1 MLENLL
7 QISINVISFLQTQLA
22 WLSPVMKFFTFLGDE
37 EFYLLIM
44 PLLVWSVDYTLG
56 LRLGVML
63 MLSGSLNFFLKIGF
77 HQPRPY
83 WVSSKIK
90 DLIAPMG
97 SFGLPSGHS
106 QNAASVFGLMAA
118 STKRKWLRVLIIFT
132 IIMVAFSRLYL
143 GVHSITDILLGLLVG
158 VFILWIFL
166 KFEERTTEYFQ
177 RQKMT
182 VRILFV
188 FGISIALTFL
198 GILLVDIFKGIP
210 LPNEWIQNAAIA
222 HPEEDISPF
231 AIEGLITTTAT
242 LFGLLAGG
250 IWVKEK
256 GGYRANAGPFLKHI
270 IRFIIGLAGI
280 LLVWKGLGD
289 VFPRTGDLLS
299 FSLRY
304 FRYALIG
311 LWITGIAPL
320 VFIQS
325 KLGEKET

>member
-1 MLENLL
+1 MLENLF
-7 QISINVISFLQTQLA
+7 QISIRFINFLQTQLA

-44 PLLVWSVDYTLG
+44 PLLVWSVDYELG

-63 MLSGSLNFFLKIGF
+63 MLSGCLNFFLKIGF

-106 QNAASVFGLMAA
+106 QNAASVFGLIAA
-118 STKRKWLRVLIIFT
+118 STKRKWLRALIIFT
-132 IIMVAFSRLYL
+132 ITMLAFSRLYL
-143 GVHSITDILLGLLVG
+143 GVHSVADILLGLLVG

-166 KFEERTTEYFQ
+166 KFEERSTKYFQ
-177 RQKMT
+177 RQKII

-188 FGISIALTFL
+188 FGISIALAFF
-198 GILLVDIFKGIP
+198 GIIFVDIFQGVP

-222 HPEEDISPF
+222 HPGEDLSPF
-231 AIEGLITTTAT
+231 AIEGLITTAAT
-242 LFGLLAGG
+242 LFGLIAGG
-250 IWVKEK
+250 IWVKEE
-256 GGYRANAGPFLKHI
+256 GGYRANAGPFLKHVF
-270 IRFIIGLAGI
+270 RFIIGLAGI
-280 LLVWKGLGD
+280 LLIWKGLGS

-299 FSLRY
+299 VSLRY

-311 LWITGIAPL
+311 LWITGIAPI
-320 VFIQS
+320 VFIRT
-325 KLGEKET
+325 KLGEKEI

>member
-7 QISINVISFLQTQLA
+7 QISISIINFLQTQLA
-22 WLSPVMKFFTFLGDE
+22 WLAPVMKFFTFLGDE

-44 PLLVWSVDYTLG
+44 PLLVWSVDYELG

-83 WVSSKIK
+83 WVSSRIK
-90 DLIAPMG
+90 DLAAPMG

-106 QNAASVFGLMAA
+106 QNAASVFGLMAT
-118 STKRKWLRVLIIFT
+118 STKRKWFRVLIIFT
-132 IIMVAFSRLYL
+132 IIMVALSRLYL

-177 RQKMT
+177 RQKII
-182 VRILFV
+182 VRILLV
-188 FGISIALTFL
+188 FGISIVLTFL
-198 GILLVDIFKGIP
+198 GILIVDIFQGIP
-210 LPNEWIQNAAIA
+210 LPSEWIQNAHIA
-222 HPEEDISPF
+222 HPQEDISPF
-231 AIEGLITTTAT
+231 AIDGLVTATAT

-250 IWVKEK
+250 IWVKQK
-256 GGYRANAGPFLKHI
+256 GGYKANAGTFLKHI
-270 IRFIIGLAGI
+270 LRFIIGLAGI
-280 LLVWKGLGD
+280 LLIWKGLGG

-311 LWITGIAPL
+311 VWITGIAPAI
-320 VFIQS
+320 FIRT
-325 KLGEKET
+325 KLGEKEI

>member
-7 QISINVISFLQTQLA
+7 QISISIINFLQTQLA
-22 WLSPVMKFFTFLGDE
+22 WLAPVMKFFTFLGNE

-44 PLLVWSVDYTLG
+44 PLFVWSVDYTLG
-56 LRLGVML
+56 LRLGVLL

-90 DLIAPMG
+90 DLTVPMG

-143 GVHSITDILLGLLVG
+143 GVHSITDILMGLLVG
-158 VFILWIFL
+158 VFILRIFL

-177 RQKMT
+177 RQNII
-182 VRILFV
+182 VRILCV
-188 FGISIALTFL
+188 FGISIALALL
-198 GILLVDIFKGIP
+198 GILIVEIFQGISF
-210 LPNEWIQNAAIA
+210 PNEWIRNTAIA
-222 HPEEDISPF
+222 HPEKEISPF
-231 AIEGLITTTAT
+231 AIDGLVTTTAT

-256 GGYRANAGPFLKHI
+256 GGYRANAGAFLKHVF
-270 IRFIIGLAGI
+270 RFIIGLAGI
-280 LLVWKGLGD
+280 LLIWKGLGD
-289 VFPRTGDLLS
+289 VFPSTGDLLS
-299 FSLRY
+299 VSLRY

-320 VFIQS
+320 VFIRT
-325 KLGEKET
+325 KLGEKEI

>member
-7 QISINVISFLQTQLA
+7 QISINIISLLQTQLA
-22 WLSPVMKFFTFLGDE
+22 WLLPVMKFFTFLGDE

-44 PLLVWSVDYTLG
+44 PLLVWSVDYELG

-90 DLIAPMG
+90 DLAAPMG

-106 QNAASVFGLMAA
+106 QNAASVFGLMAT

-132 IIMVAFSRLYL
+132 IIMVALSRLYL

-158 VFILWIFL
+158 VFILWIFME
-166 KFEERTTEYFQ
+166 FEERTTEYFQ
-177 RQKMT
+177 RQKII
-182 VRILFV
+182 VRILLV
-188 FGISIALTFL
+188 FGISIALTLLGFL
-198 GILLVDIFKGIP
+198 IVDIFQGIP
-210 LPNEWIQNAAIA
+210 LPSEWIQNAHIA
-222 HPEEDISPF
+222 HPGEDISPF
-231 AIEGLITTTAT
+231 AIDGLITATAA

-270 IRFIIGLAGI
+270 LRFIIGLAGI
-280 LLVWKGLGD
+280 LLIWKGLGG
-289 VFPRTGDLLS
+289 VFPRTEDLLS

-311 LWITGIAPL
+311 VWITGIAPAI
-320 VFIQS
+320 FIRT
-325 KLGEKET
+325 KLGEKEI

>member
-7 QISINVISFLQTQLA
+7 QISINVINFLQTQLA

-44 PLLVWSVDYTLG
+44 PLLVWSVDYELG
-56 LRLGVML
+56 LRTGVLL

-90 DLIAPMG
+90 NLTDPMG

-106 QNAASVFGLMAA
+106 QNAASVFGLVAV
-118 STKRKWLRVLIIFT
+118 STKRKWFRVLIIFT

-143 GVHSITDILLGLLVG
+143 GVHSITDILVGLLVG

-177 RQKMT
+177 RQKII
-182 VRILFV
+182 VRIMLV
-188 FGISIALTFL
+188 FGISIALTLF
-198 GILLVDIFKGIP
+198 GILIVDIFQSIP

-222 HPEEDISPF
+222 HPEEEISPF
-231 AIEGLITTTAT
+231 AIDGLITATAT

-270 IRFIIGLAGI
+270 LRFIIGLAGI
-280 LLVWKGLGD
+280 LLIWKGLGG
-289 VFPRTGDLLS
+289 VFPRNGDILS

-304 FRYALIG
+304 VRYALIG
-311 LWITGIAPL
+311 LWIAGIAPL
-320 VFIQS
+320 VFIHT
-325 KLGEKET
+325 KLGKKEI

>member
-7 QISINVISFLQTQLA
+7 QISIDIIYFLQTQLA

-63 MLSGSLNFFLKIGF
+63 MLSGSLNFYLKIGF

-83 WVSSKIK
+83 WVSSEIK
-90 DLIAPMG
+90 DLAAPMG

-106 QNAASVFGLMAA
+106 QNAASVFGLIAI
-118 STKRKWLRVLIIFT
+118 STKRKWFRALIIFT
-132 IIMVAFSRLYL
+132 IIMIAFSRLYL

-158 VFILWIFL
+158 VFTLWIFL

-177 RQKMT
+177 RQKII
-182 VRILFV
+182 VRVMLV

-198 GILLVDIFKGIP
+198 GILIVEIFQGIP
-210 LPNEWIQNAAIA
+210 LPNEWFQHAAIA
-222 HPEEDISPF
+222 HPGEYIYPF
-231 AIEGLITTTAT
+231 AIDRLVTTTAT

-256 GGYRANAGPFLKHI
+256 GGYRANTGPFSKHI
-270 IRFIIGLAGI
+270 LRFIIGLAGI
-280 LLVWKGLGD
+280 LLIWKGLGD
-289 VFPRTGDLLS
+289 IFPRTRDLLS

-320 VFIQS
+320 VFIRS
-325 KLGEKET
+325 KLGEKEI